1 MCSFYIIFEPYCLSF
16 GSLGSSSCCLIEI
29 WFFFVF
35 IVGYNDVLAGNK
47 LLHCNNSS
55 VSFLVLAICSMTDAA
70 DFLDGTNLG
79 TSLGTSTE
87 LQHAN
92 FFGFL
97 CKIVEFDMQVVTCI
111 CNIIC
116 FFHAQ
121 HYSLFPSKSL
131 IQQDLVQ
138 CWVFSVPSLN
148 SFRSSYTE
156 ELLRKSVLK
165 ICSKFTEEHPC
176 WSVISLWHARSPV
189 NLLHSFR
196 ATFPRNTSGW
206 LLLFFVSSIQQQ
218 GLSKKSFELFTKFL
232 IVKIIGESS
241 K

>member
-1 MCSFYIIFEPYCLSF
+1 MCSFYIIFEPYFLSF
-16 GSLGSSSCCLIEI
+16 GSLGSSSYCLIEI

-47 LLHCNNSS
+47 LLHYNNSS

-92 FFGFL
+92 FLGFL
-97 CKIVEFDMQVVTCI
+97 CKIVELDMQVVTCI
-111 CNIIC
+111 CNIFC

-138 CWVFSVPSLN
+138 YWVFSVPFLDP
-148 SFRSSYTE
+148 FRSSYTE
-156 ELLRKSVLK
+156 ELLRKSLLK
-165 ICSKFTEEHPC
+165 ICSKFQGP
-176 WSVISLWHARSPV
+176 IQ
-189 NLLHSFR
+189 
-196 ATFPRNTSGW
+196 
-206 LLLFFVSSIQQQ
+206 LFKEVSQNF
-218 GLSKKSFELFTKFL
+218 SKAEAPKLASTNASDQEKSMWIKYL
-232 IVKIIGESS
+232 I
-241 K
+241 

>member
-1 MCSFYIIFEPYCLSF
+1 
-16 GSLGSSSCCLIEI
+16 
-29 WFFFVF
+29 
-35 IVGYNDVLAGNK
+35 
-47 LLHCNNSS
+47 
-55 VSFLVLAICSMTDAA
+55 MTDAA
-70 DFLDGTNLG
+70 DFLEGTNLG
-79 TSLGTSTE
+79 TSLGTSTQ
-87 LQHAN
+87 LQHAIFL
-92 FFGFL
+92 FFV
-97 CKIVEFDMQVVTCI
+97 CKIVEFDTQVVTCI

-138 CWVFSVPSLN
+138 CCVFSVPSLD
-148 SFRSSYTE
+148 SFRSSYPE
-156 ELLRKSVLK
+156 VLLRKGVLE
-165 ICSKFTEEHPC
+165 ICSKFTGEHPC
-176 WSVISLWHARSPV
+176 RSVISIKLQSSFTEIALWHGCSPV

-196 ATFPRNTSGW
+196 TTFPRNTSGW
-206 LLLFFVSSIQQQ
+206 LLLFFVSSIQQR